1 VDLNS
6 VNIED
11 IPCTNEAIQCLLS
24 LGREE
29 MPDAVG
35 IAEFDYRLPALE
47 LEATEESREA
57 REASGN
63 AEATL
68 AVQDPHVTPQ
78 GDK

>member
-11 IPCTNEAIQCLLS
+11 ILCTNEDINRLLS
-24 LGREE
+24 LGQKE

-35 IAEFDYRLPALE
+35 IAEFDYRPPALE
-47 LEATEESREA
+47 PKAAEESGEA

-63 AEATL
+63 AEAAP